1 MDIQAAVVTMVEAL
15 TAGQIPYMLV
25 GSFSTSYWGIPRSTK
40 DGDFVIAA
48 DSPSVKQLRERLGPQ
63 FQFDPQRSFESVT
76 ATMRR
81 IVTVPETD
89 IKIELF
95 DLSRQPHDQERF
107 ARRVTI
113 QWLGREVVVPT
124 AEDVII
130 TKLFWAL
137 NAGRGKD
144 RDDVRDV
151 IAVQGERLDFDYI
164 HRWAEEH
171 GTREL
176 LDEIRRSIPPM

>member
-1 MDIQAAVVTMVEAL
+1 MDIQAAVVTMVDAL
-15 TAGQIPYMLV
+15 GGEQIPYMLV

-48 DSPSVKQLRERLGPQ
+48 DGKLVQLLRQRLGPQ
-63 FQFDPQRSFESVT
+63 YVFDPQRSFESVT
-76 ATMRR
+76 ATQRR
-81 IVTVPETD
+81 IVTVWGTD
-89 IKIELF
+89 LKIELF

-107 ARRVTI
+107 ARRVTTS
-113 QWLGREVVVPT
+113 WMGRQVVIPT

-130 TKLFWAL
+130 TKLYWAL

-144 RDDVRDV
+144 RDDARDV
-151 IAVQGERLDFDYI
+151 IAVQGERLDFEYI
-164 HRWAEEH
+164 HRWADEH

-176 LDEIRRSIPPM
+176 LDEIRRSIPPI